1 MITFNLVMQANED
14 EVRSVASIE
23 MPDHGWDVVLCFED
37 PKESLELGEL
47 EEIPVRA
54 AARRLSAVLWRLLDY
69 AADSFPPEPRRRMPT
84 NLVPSQEQAL
94 HAGERVAS
102 VLCYLTEYTQATLDI
117 VRKSPVRG

>member
-23 MPDHGWDVVLCFED
+23 VADQHWDVVLCFED

-54 AARRLSAVLWRLLDY
+54 AVRRLSAVLWRLLDY
-69 AADSFPPEPRRRMPT
+69 AADYYPPEPRRRTPNNLQPT
-84 NLVPSQEQAL
+84 QGQAL

-102 VLCYLTEYTQATLDI
+102 VVCYLTEYTEATLDI